1 MTWLQ
6 ALLLAIM
13 QGATELFP
21 VSSLGHAVVVPDL
34 LNWAVDER
42 SESFLPFVV
51 VMHFGTA
58 IAMLLFFWRDLVR
71 ILSAWFHALYRPEPR
86 GTLDA
91 RMGWYLIYGTIPI
104 AVLGLLFKDQI
115 ETGARDLRL
124 IGWVLILFGVVLWL
138 VDRVFAQS
146 KTLAD
151 LGLRDGLLF
160 GLAQALALIPGVS
173 RSGATITA
181 GRALN
186 YTREDAARFS
196 FLLSV
201 PAVVLSGLFEARKVG
216 EAGGPAWGPTI
227 LATIVAFA
235 VGYAAIAWLLRWL
248 THHSM
253 LVFAVYRVGLGVIV
267 LLLVYGGHI
276 AATS

>member
-1 MTWLQ
+1 
-6 ALLLAIM
+6 
-13 QGATELFP
+13 
-21 VSSLGHAVVVPDL
+21 
-34 LNWAVDER
+34 
-42 SESFLPFVV
+42 
-51 VMHFGTA
+51 
-58 IAMLLFFWRDLVR
+58 
-71 ILSAWFHALYRPEPR
+71 
-86 GTLDA
+86 
-91 RMGWYLIYGTIPI
+91 MGWYLIYGTIPI